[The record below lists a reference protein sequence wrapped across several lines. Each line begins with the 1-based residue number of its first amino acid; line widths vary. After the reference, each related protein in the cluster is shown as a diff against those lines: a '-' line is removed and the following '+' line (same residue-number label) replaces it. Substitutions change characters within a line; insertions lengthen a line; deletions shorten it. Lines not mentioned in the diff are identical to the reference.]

1 MTIGTR
7 IRNLRRARD
16 LTQEE
21 LAEALGLTAKAVSGW
36 ECDRTSPD
44 ISQIPALCHYFHISA
59 DELLGIREEER
70 RRVRD
75 DTFSA
80 AQLLAQNGEHM
91 AAVEAF
97 SAALARYPDDFEIM
111 CALNYSVLVCI
122 AQGKYA
128 PARAEEE
135 RTLCAKRNERILAN
149 CTDDRIRYPA
159 VSALARYYAEEGDL
173 ARAREMLS
181 RLPDMADARNFV
193 LPTLYTGDE
202 AIRYEQEL
210 LFDVLHYIRRRMMRN
225 FTTTAGTPFYT
236 SAEMAQRYER
246 SFASLHS
253 FMRTAT
259 TDFSTTMCRMR
270 ICVLRGGKRKKGISL
285 WHCPICAGR
294 RIPHLRFWIIAPAV
308 TCSIHRF
315 CSADFPTTA
324 TRYRPT
330 PRQTTPAKCW
340 TQWQS
345 QSSMRSVLTLLPH
358 RNLKQSA
365 PVFSRVPEHGQR
377 QGISNME
384 S

>member
-236 SAEMAQRYER
+236 SAEMAQRYEKVLCLLALFYEDGDYGFFHNDVQDAHLCLAR
-246 SFASLHS
+246 WEAEKGH
-253 FMRTAT
+253 
-259 TDFSTTMCRMR
+259 FS
-270 ICVLRGGKRKKGISL
+270 VALS
-285 WHCPICAGR
+285 
-294 RIPHLRFWIIAPAV
+294 HLRRAAD
-308 TCSIHRF
+308 
-315 CSADFPTTA
+315 SALAFLDYCTGGDVLHTSLLFRGLSDNGDTVSSNTEANNAREVLDAMAEPVFDALRVDASAASDFEA
-324 TRYRPT
+324 IRTR
-330 PRQTTPAKCW
+330 
-340 TQWQS
+340 
-345 QSSMRSVLTLLPH
+345 LLP
-358 RNLKQSA
+358 RAGTWTETRDK
-365 PVFSRVPEHGQR
+365 
-377 QGISNME
+377 
-384 S
+384 